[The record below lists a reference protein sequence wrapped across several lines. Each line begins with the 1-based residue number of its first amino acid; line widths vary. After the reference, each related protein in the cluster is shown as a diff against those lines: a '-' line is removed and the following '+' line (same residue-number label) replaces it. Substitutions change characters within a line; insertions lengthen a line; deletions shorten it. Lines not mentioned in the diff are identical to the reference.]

1 MEEEV
6 SSGELEPPERL
17 HFSSL
22 RSAAGLSGVVKVT
35 FNPSFSDG
43 WGGGGR
49 GGEGGTGPDV
59 AGRCSSTAVCR

>member
-35 FNPSFSDG
+35 FNLSFSDG

-49 GGEGGTGPDV
+49 GAGGRGRDWS
-59 AGRCSSTAVCR
+59 RCSWTV